1 MVTNTIRSTQ
11 VDEALTNCLFVATSV
26 RVLETRTI
34 KDSIASTR
42 WKLNWLR
49 EMIVASKW
57 Q

>member
-26 RVLETRTI
+26 QVLETRTI